1 MHLYFIKVSKKKKKN
16 NHGRLPAAAA
26 RAPPGS
32 GEDGVHRAVTSLVLL
47 LLARAAIPGF
57 GGAPARRGRP
67 PSQLHGEVNGGCA
80 DGATKVCGHASG
92 QAA

>member
-1 MHLYFIKVSKKKKKN
+1 MHLYFRKVSKKKKKN
-16 NHGRLPAAAA
+16 SHGWLPAAVA

-47 LLARAAIPGF
+47 LARAATLGF

-67 PSQLHGEVNGGCA
+67 PSQLRGEVDGG
-80 DGATKVCGHASG
+80 
-92 QAA
+92 